1 MPLDLL
7 IRGGTVIDGSGGK
20 RFSADVGISN
30 GRIAKVGRITDAATR
45 TMDADGL
52 IVSPGFIDGHTHMDA
67 QVMWDPLGS
76 CSCYHGVTSVVMSNC
91 GFTLAPCKPA
101 DREWVANS
109 LSYVEDISTDAMKAG
124 IDWAWESFPEY
135 MAAVERRPKALNHAM
150 YIGHSAIRMYVMGR
164 RAVTD
169 KATDEE
175 IDRMARLVQEAL
187 KAGAMGFSTSRTH
200 THLTPDGTPVVS
212 RIAAWE
218 EIERMVAAMGELDAG
233 IFQAGPDI
241 LGRIENEAFLA
252 RMKHFALTYKRPVM
266 FGLISTKQGEDPAS
280 WQTQLETVEEVN
292 AAGGRMFGQGGTRS
306 INAIFSLKSYL
317 PFDVLPPWKKI
328 RALPLE
334 EQKRRLRD
342 PAVRRELVAAEAAMK
357 PKDNKMQGGG
367 AATTDPRKP
376 DYDNLFAL
384 KGVDWDDPTINELA
398 HQGGKHPVEVM
409 IDLSLANADQIYQQ
423 PIVNE
428 GREDVLAM
436 LKRDATLATFSD
448 SGAHVAQEMGSSL
461 QTHLLH
467 YWVDKRGAFTLEQA
481 VKKLSHDIAQ
491 AFELK
496 GRGLVKEGYKADL
509 LLFEEGRVRPC
520 LPTVES
526 DLPGGA
532 RRLVQ
537 KAEGIRATI
546 VNGVVTLE
554 NGEST
559 GHFAGEVI
567 KGKLAS

>member
-1 MPLDLL
+1 MALDLL
-7 IRGGTVIDGSGGK
+7 IRGGTVVDGSGGK
-20 RFSADVGISN
+20 RFAADVGISN
-30 GRIAKVGRITDAATR
+30 GHIVKLGRITDAAKR
-45 TMDADGL
+45 TIDADGL

-101 DREWVANS
+101 DRKWVANS
-109 LSYVEDISTDAMKAG
+109 LSYVEDISPDAMAAG
-124 IDWAWESFPEY
+124 IDWTWESFPEY

-175 IDRMARLVQEAL
+175 IKRMAHLVQDGL
-187 KAGAMGFSTSRTH
+187 RAGAMGFSTSRTH
-200 THLTPDGTPVVS
+200 THLTPDGTPVAS
-212 RIAAWE
+212 RIATWE
-218 EIERMVAAMGELDAG
+218 EIEHIVAAMGELNAG
-233 IFQAGPDI
+233 IFQAGPDV
-241 LGRIENEAFLA
+241 LSRTDNDAFLA
-252 RMKHFALTYKRPVM
+252 RMRHFALTYRRPIM
-266 FGLISTKQGEDPAS
+266 FGLISTLQGDDPPT
-280 WQTQLETVEEVN
+280 WQAQVEAVEGTN

-317 PFDVLPPWKKI
+317 PFDVLPAWKKV
-328 RALPLE
+328 RSLPLE
-334 EQKRRLRD
+334 EQRKQLRD
-342 PAVRRELVAAEAAMK
+342 PAVRRELIAAEAAMK

-376 DYDNLFAL
+376 DYDNLYAL

-398 HQGGKHPVEVM
+398 KASGKHPVEVM
-409 IDLSLANADQIYQQ
+409 IDLSLENANQIYQQ
-423 PIVNE
+423 PVVNE
-428 GREDVLAM
+428 RREDVLGM
-436 LKRDATLATFSD
+436 LKCDSTLATFSD

-481 VKKLSHDIAQ
+481 VKKLTHDNAE

-496 GRGLVKEGYKADL
+496 GRGLVKQGYRADL

-546 VNGVVTLE
+546 VNGTVTLE
-554 NGEST
+554 NGAST
-559 GHFAGEVI
+559 GQFAGEVI
-567 KGKLAS
+567 RGKLAS

>member
-45 TMDADGL
+45 TMGADGL

-218 EIERMVAAMGELDAG
+218 EIERMVAAMGEFDAG

>member
-1 MPLDLL
+1 MTLDLL
-7 IRGGTVIDGSGGK
+7 VRGGTVVDGSGGK
-20 RFSADVGISN
+20 RFVADVGISN
-30 GRIAKVGRITDAATR
+30 GRITKVGHISDAARR
-45 TMDADGL
+45 TIDADGL

-101 DREWVANS
+101 DREWYANS
-109 LSYVEDISTDAMKAG
+109 LSYVEDISTEAMAAG
-124 IDWAWESFPEY
+124 IDWTWETFPEY
-135 MAAVERRPKALNHAM
+135 MAAVERRPKALNYAM
-150 YIGHSAIRMYVMGR
+150 YIGHSAVRMYVMGR

-169 KATDEE
+169 KATDAE
-175 IDRMARLVQEAL
+175 ISRMAQLVQEAL
-187 KAGAMGFSTSRTH
+187 KAGAVGFSTSRTH
-200 THLTPDGTPVVS
+200 THLTPDGTPVAS
-212 RIAAWE
+212 RIAGWD
-218 EIERMVAAMGELDAG
+218 EIERIIAAMAELDAG
-233 IFQAGPDI
+233 IFQAGPEI
-241 LGRIENEAFLA
+241 VSQTVSVAFLA
-252 RMKHFALTYKRPVM
+252 RMRHLALTYKRPIM
-266 FGLISTKQGEDPAS
+266 FGIFNTQQGEEPVI
-280 WQTQLETVEEVN
+280 WQTQAKTIKEVN
-292 AAGGRMFGQGGTRS
+292 EAGGRMFAQGTTRS

-317 PFDVLPPWKKI
+317 PFDVLPAWKAI
-328 RALPLE
+328 RSLPLH
-334 EQKRRLRD
+334 EQKKRLRD
-342 PAVRRELVAAEAAMK
+342 PAQRRELIAAEATMK
-357 PKDNKMQGGG
+357 LRDNQMQGGG

-376 DYDNLFAL
+376 DYGNLYAL
-384 KGVDWDDPTINELA
+384 KGVDWDDPTVEELA
-398 HQGGKHPVEVM
+398 RTRGKHPVEVM
-409 IDLSLANADQIYQQ
+409 IDLSLDNENQIYVQ

-428 GREDVLAM
+428 SREDILGM
-436 LKRDATLATFSD
+436 LSQEFTLATFSD

-481 VKKLSHDIAQ
+481 IKKLSHDNAQ

-496 GRGLVKEGYKADL
+496 DRGLIKEGYKADV

-546 VNGVVTLE
+546 VNGAVTLE
-554 NGEST
+554 NGEPT
-559 GHFAGEVI
+559 GSYAGEVL
-567 KGKLAS
+567 KGRLAS

>member
-1 MPLDLL
+1 
-7 IRGGTVIDGSGGK
+7 
-20 RFSADVGISN
+20 
-30 GRIAKVGRITDAATR
+30 
-45 TMDADGL
+45 
-52 IVSPGFIDGHTHMDA
+52 
-67 QVMWDPLGS
+67 
-76 CSCYHGVTSVVMSNC
+76 
-91 GFTLAPCKPA
+91 
-101 DREWVANS
+101 
-109 LSYVEDISTDAMKAG
+109 
-124 IDWAWESFPEY
+124 

-218 EIERMVAAMGELDAG
+218 EIERMVAAMGEFDAG

-241 LGRIENEAFLA
+241 LGRVENEAFLA
-252 RMKHFALTYKRPVM
+252 RMKHFALIYKRPVM

-317 PFDVLPPWKKI
+317 PLDVLPPWKKI

-342 PAVRRELVAAEAAMK
+342 PAVRRELGAAEAAMK

-384 KGVDWDDPTINELA
+384 KSV
-398 HQGGKHPVEVM
+398 H
-409 IDLSLANADQIYQQ
+409 
-423 PIVNE
+423 
-428 GREDVLAM
+428 
-436 LKRDATLATFSD
+436 
-448 SGAHVAQEMGSSL
+448 
-461 QTHLLH
+461 
-467 YWVDKRGAFTLEQA
+467 
-481 VKKLSHDIAQ
+481 
-491 AFELK
+491 
-496 GRGLVKEGYKADL
+496 
-509 LLFEEGRVRPC
+509 
-520 LPTVES
+520 
-526 DLPGGA
+526 
-532 RRLVQ
+532 
-537 KAEGIRATI
+537 
-546 VNGVVTLE
+546 
-554 NGEST
+554 
-559 GHFAGEVI
+559 
-567 KGKLAS
+567 